1 MSSTATATVIR
12 MLESLPENMQD
23 QVAEHL
29 RDYIED
35 LQDEIDWDT
44 SFKKTQKQLVA
55 AARHARKEIA
65 EGRAKPMD
73 YDKL

>member
-1 MSSTATATVIR
+1 MSSTATATVIQ
-12 MLESLPENMQD
+12 MLESLPEDMQD

-35 LQDEIDWDT
+35 LQDEMKWDS

-55 AARHARKEIA
+55 AARRAKKEIA
-65 EGRAKPMD
+65 EGQAKPMD
-73 YDKL
+73 YDQL